1 MSVVATSS
9 HCETVPEAGRKLAS
23 ATVDS
28 SISVKL
34 SGAKRGVPW
43 ENSLQLTI
51 GSCSQAARP
60 RLDATAIEKRN
71 GFI

>member
-9 HCETVPEAGRKLAS
+9 HCEMVPEAGRKLAS

-34 SGAKRGVPW
+34 SGAKRGRAMEKLSV
-43 ENSLQLTI
+43 S
-51 GSCSQAARP
+51 AR
-60 RLDATAIEKRN
+60 
-71 GFI
+71 